1 MFLRRFKHCYN
12 NTVTFFATS
21 VQFLPARSCGHTIP
35 LIPRARP
42 VYVRPY
48 RYAQTLKNEIE
59 KQVHQMLQDGLIQHS
74 SSPFSSPMLLVKK
87 KDNTYRFCID
97 YWHLNAIIEKGQ
109 YPVPAID
116 EFLDELNQ
124 ASWFSSLDLCARF
137 HQIPMEPADCF
148 KTVFQTH
155 MGHYEFRVMSFG
167 LTCAPHT
174 FQKAINSTLAPL
186 LKKCVLVFFDDIL
199 VYSIS
204 YQEHVSHLA
213 QSVPDTSTGT
223 MKSKI
228 VQVCIYK
235 ERDRLFGLC
244 YK

>member
-1 MFLRRFKHCYN
+1 
-12 NTVTFFATS
+12 
-21 VQFLPARSCGHTIP
+21 
-35 LIPRARP
+35 
-42 VYVRPY
+42 VRPY
-48 RYAQTLKNEIE
+48 KYAPTLKNEIE

-97 YWHLNAIIEKGQ
+97 YRHLNAIIEKGQ
-109 YPVPAID
+109 YPVPVID

-124 ASWFSSLDLCARF
+124 ASWFSSLDLCAGF

-174 FQKAINSTLAPL
+174 FQKAIN
-186 LKKCVLVFFDDIL
+186 
-199 VYSIS
+199 
-204 YQEHVSHLA
+204 
-213 QSVPDTSTGT
+213 
-223 MKSKI
+223 
-228 VQVCIYK
+228 
-235 ERDRLFGLC
+235 
-244 YK
+244 